1 MDTPHLS
8 VVIPVYNVE
17 AYLVESLS
25 SVVNQT
31 LDDSRYEILIIDDKS
46 TDNSL
51 ALCREFE
58 RRHSNIRV
66 FALPENTPG
75 GAGIPSN
82 IGIRHARGR
91 YVGFLD
97 SDDVAA
103 PEMFAVLLEAA
114 ETAKTDLALC
124 SFMTEYLADGTL
136 YAPHDTRRWNRLF
149 ELEFAGLP
157 LEEQKKLYLRIAP
170 VPWRKL
176 YRREFLLQNGIFFPE
191 GNFFYEDHPFHWFSI
206 VQAER
211 ITAVDRMLIRHRQNR
226 PGQTTAV
233 APGRA
238 SLQMVEHFRTI
249 QQFLRAKG
257 VYHMYED
264 TLFRLGGDIMASIPH
279 DDPLRA
285 KVEALLS
292 EIWSAPEAKEE

>member
-1 MDTPHLS
+1 MSELTLS
-8 VVIPVYNVE
+8 IVIPVYNVE
-17 AYLVESLS
+17 QYIAESLS
-25 SVVNQT
+25 SLVNQT
-31 LDDSRYEILIIDDKS
+31 LDDSLYEILVIDDKS
-46 TDNSL
+46 TDGSL
-51 ALCREFE
+51 AVCREFE
-58 RRHSNIRV
+58 SRHANIRV

-82 IGIRHARGR
+82 IGIRNAKGR
-91 YVGFLD
+91 YVGLLD

-103 PEMFAVLLEAA
+103 PTLFAELIEAA
-114 ETAKTDLALC
+114 DAALADLALC

-149 ELEFAGLP
+149 EPGFSDLS

-176 YRREFLLQNGIFFPE
+176 YRREFLLRHNIFFPE

-211 ITAVDRMLIRHRQNR
+211 ITAIDKMLIRHRQNR

-238 SLQMVEHFRTI
+238 SLQMIEHFRTI
-249 QQFLRAKG
+249 QKFLRAKG
-257 VYHMYED
+257 VYSIYED
-264 TLFRLGGDIMASIPH
+264 TLFRLGGDIMASIPD
-279 DDPLRA
+279 DDPLRP

-292 EIWSAPEAKEE
+292 EIWSAPVEKGL